1 MTAKNERHRAGDG
14 PDDSAPRQGDLLVR
28 ALIDDGAA
36 RLVIAVATG
45 VAREAARR
53 HDAGPAAA
61 VAMGRAATAGLL
73 LATLTKDDERVTLQL
88 LGKGPL
94 GTLTVDAGS
103 GGTAR
108 VFVTNPRF
116 AMQGS
121 GAAATRVGDAVGR
134 SGVVNVV
141 RDLGP
146 GHDFSGQT
154 PIIDGEIDTDVEHYL
169 CQSEQIDSA
178 LACEARLD
186 QRGGIRLAV
195 GVLVQAL
202 PNNQTGTLR
211 GFPYPPATTPLG
223 KAEWSSR
230 DLGAR
235 VVAEARARL
244 RAGALH
250 ALPDDPDIATII
262 EAALGDSASE
272 ARVLPG
278 ELPLRFHCPCS
289 RERAAATL
297 ALLGEEDLLALIRE
311 EGEADVTCEFCRAHY
326 AFTDAALEGIR
337 QGIRRDIGPPS

>member
-1 MTAKNERHRAGDG
+1 MTSKNERHRAGDG
-14 PDDSAPRQGDLLVR
+14 PDSIGPRPGDLLVR

-121 GAAATRVGDAVGR
+121 SAGAGASTRVGDAVGR

-154 PIIDGEIDTDVEHYL
+154 PIIDGEVDTDVEHYL

-186 QRGGIRLAV
+186 AQGGIRLAV

-202 PNNQTGTLR
+202 PHG
-211 GFPYPPATTPLG
+211 A
-223 KAEWSSR
+223 
-230 DLGAR
+230 GAR